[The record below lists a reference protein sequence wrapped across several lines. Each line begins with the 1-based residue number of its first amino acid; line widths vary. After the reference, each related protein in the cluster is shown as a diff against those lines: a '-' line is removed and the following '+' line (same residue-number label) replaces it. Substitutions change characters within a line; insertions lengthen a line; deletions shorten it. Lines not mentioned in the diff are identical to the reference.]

1 MEDAIAE
8 VLREQGQ
15 DLIPLVAIIMTMVTG
30 MVISLIIG
38 WVVVRNGR
46 ERERSRREIA
56 AYVAEGSIEPG
67 DAERILAPTPW
78 YSREAG
84 AAVKQWRAS
93 CNRNGWREGPAP
105 AADA

>member
-1 MEDAIAE
+1 MEDAFAE

-15 DLIPLVAIIMTMVTG
+15 DLIPLVAIVMTMITG

-56 AYVAEGSIEPG
+56 AYVAEGSIDPA
-67 DAERILAPTPW
+67 DAERILAPSPW

-84 AAVKQWRAS
+84 AAMKNWRVS
-93 CNRNGWREGPAP
+93 CHRKGWREGPAP
-105 AADA
+105 AAKA